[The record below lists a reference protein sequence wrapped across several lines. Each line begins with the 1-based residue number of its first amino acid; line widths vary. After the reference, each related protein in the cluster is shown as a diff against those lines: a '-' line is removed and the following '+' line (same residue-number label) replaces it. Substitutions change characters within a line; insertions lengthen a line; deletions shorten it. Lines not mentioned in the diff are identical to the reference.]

1 MGVYAVAYQIT
12 VIIEFCFCIFKKG
25 SFENM
30 KKFVSAVLAVM
41 MLLAV
46 LSTGASAEEK
56 TFKNVIVMIGD
67 GMGEN
72 HLEWTKAEYGTD
84 LFVDTLPYQGYS
96 KTNSYT
102 FTTDS
107 AAGGTALSCGDRAIN
122 GNIGTLA
129 IPMDDYGAVICT
141 YTNSCEIAKDLGKK
155 TGIVTSDKNSGATP
169 AAFSAHVASRKMTDA
184 ICDQQLASDI
194 DLIWGKADSYITE
207 EMANEAGWT
216 YLDGLSDVEAL
227 EKGTKSFGQF
237 VNPVEF
243 PFGNEDEA
251 PLSYLTGK
259 AIELLE
265 NENGFFL
272 MVEGAHIDKYSHS
285 NDAEGMMKS
294 VLEFDKAIKT
304 AVEFAEEDGSTLVIV
319 TADHETGKITFDE
332 DTQEYGFT
340 QTDHSNTNV
349 PLRVYGSDELVK
361 DGKAI
366 RNRNVS
372 LFTAKKMGCT
382 NYPAPVMN
390 PKFLPEF
397 FPALGKWLAVEIKD
411 LFEGD

>member
-1 MGVYAVAYQIT
+1 MKRFLSAALAA
-12 VIIEFCFCIFKKG
+12 II
-25 SFENM
+25 
-30 KKFVSAVLAVM
+30 
-41 MLLAV
+41 LLAV
-46 LSTGASAEEK
+46 LPAGASSEEK
-56 TFKNVIVMIGD
+56 TFKNIIVMIGD

-72 HLEWTKAEYGTD
+72 HLEWTKAEYNTD
-84 LFVDTLPYQGYS
+84 LYVDTLPYQGYS

-141 YTNSCEIAKDLGKK
+141 YTNSCEIAKELGKK

-169 AAFSAHVASRKMTDA
+169 ATFSAHVASRRMTDE
-184 ICDQQLASDI
+184 ICDQQLASDF
-194 DLIWGKADSYITE
+194 DLIWGMADSYITE
-207 EMANEAGWT
+207 ETATDAGWK
-216 YLDGLSDVEAL
+216 YLDGYSDVESL

-237 VNPVEF
+237 VNPIEY
-243 PFGNEDEA
+243 PFGAEDEA

-259 AIELLE
+259 AIEHLD

-285 NDAEGMMKS
+285 NIKEGMMKS
-294 VLEFDKAIKT
+294 VLEFDKAIET
-304 AVEFAEEDGSTLVIV
+304 AVEFAKEDGNTLVII

-332 DTQEYGFT
+332 ETQEYGFT
-340 QTDHSNTNV
+340 QTSHSNTNV

-372 LFTAKKMGCT
+372 LFTAKKMGCEK
-382 NYPAPVMN
+382 YPAPVMN
-390 PKFLPEF
+390 PLFIPEF
-397 FPALGKWLAVEIKD
+397 FDALKNWLAVEIKD